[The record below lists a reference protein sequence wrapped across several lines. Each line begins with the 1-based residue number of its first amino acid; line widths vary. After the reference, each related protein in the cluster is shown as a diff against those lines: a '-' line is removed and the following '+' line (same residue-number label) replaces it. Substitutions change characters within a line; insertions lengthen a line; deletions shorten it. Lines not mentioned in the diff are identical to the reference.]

1 MHQPNLAALLIM
13 IHNMYKNSL
22 LSKLLLVGVLLSSC
36 ADDEAVYKIGDRF
49 VKEESKIH
57 YVDTLTVNVST
68 VRTDSLGATGYNTV
82 FVGYQNDPLLGTSE
96 AKSYVEF
103 IPSTSLPSLDEDA
116 IFEQLVIY
124 IKQTG
129 YYSGDTTVEKTLAFH
144 EVLEPIEPRNNNQR
158 LYSTDTFL
166 INASPL
172 ATHSFKQRP
181 KASREEFIKLP
192 DALGLKWFDWLVNS
206 NDTISNGTSFKKQ
219 FPGLALLPV
228 TKDLSWASTFFG
240 YNTTPADTNNVQQ
253 LQLRLYYRIRGQEN
267 SSYFS
272 FTPSETSRVFTN
284 YSVDYSG
291 SLVDGIE
298 NTGVVASKNSNNLV
312 AVQAGGSLGFRIDIP
327 MIENLKEIHP
337 NLSVMDARLMIKP
350 RKGTYDKASELPQ
363 LSVYWID
370 SKNLTKVQL
379 TDFSGNPILST
390 LVADDEF
397 NDNTYYSIDLLGF
410 ILNKTNQLNPDQT
423 LFISLS
429 NQDNLTSFKRVI
441 FGDQSFS
448 ESLQL
453 QLHYVV
459 Y

>member
-1 MHQPNLAALLIM
+1 MYNNRLLI
-13 IHNMYKNSL
+13 
-22 LSKLLLVGVLLSSC
+22 KLLFVGVLFSSC
-36 ADDEAVYKIGDRF
+36 AEDEAVYKIGDRF

-116 IFEQLVIY
+116 IFERLVIY

-144 EVLEPIEPRNNNQR
+144 EVLEPIEPRNDNQR
-158 LYSTDTFL
+158 IYNTDTFL
-166 INASPL
+166 INTTPL
-172 ATHSFKQRP
+172 ATHSLKQRP
-181 KASREEFIKLP
+181 GALREDFIQLP
-192 DALGLKWFDWLVNS
+192 DELGLKWFDWLVND
-206 NDTISNGTSFKKQ
+206 NDTIKTGTTFKKH

-228 TKDLSWASTFFG
+228 TKDLSWSSSFFG
-240 YNTTPADTNNVQQ
+240 YNTVGTDTNTVQQ
-253 LQLRLYYRIRGQEN
+253 LQIRLYYRIRGQEN
-267 SSYFS
+267 NAF
-272 FTPSETSRVFTN
+272 FTFMPSETAKVFTN
-284 YSVDYSG
+284 YTVDYSG
-291 SLVDGIE
+291 SVVDGIE
-298 NTGVVASKNSNNLV
+298 NTGVVSSKNSNNLV

-327 MIENLKEIHP
+327 MIDKLKEIHP

-370 SKNLTKVQL
+370 SKNQNKVQL
-379 TDFSGNPILST
+379 TDFAGKPILST
-390 LVADDEF
+390 LIADDEF

-410 ILNKTNQLNPDQT
+410 VLNKTNQLNPDQT

-453 QLHYVV
+453 QMHYVV